1 MKAMIDN
8 FDDRNDINLLEF
20 KDGVFRFPKDTL
32 RLINISHTDQ
42 PENVLRG
49 IGGSIKIGFNLMN
62 IPNADEPQPKRSL
75 TELNSHGR
83 DFHEFISVRVL
94 FREPDFFAFFAK
106 ISLVTD

>member
-1 MKAMIDN
+1 MQGKEFLAVALKLAQMRSEAAIRSAVSRTYYAVFN
-8 FDDRNDINLLEF
+8 VGRQLLNDLGF
-20 KDGVFRFPKDTL
+20 
-32 RLINISHTDQ
+32 
-42 PENVLRG
+42 VL
-49 IGGSIKIGFNLMN
+49 
-62 IPNADEPQPKRSL
+62 PNADEPQPKRSL